1 MNYNV
6 LLCFCTKYDI
16 SVTNVTNIF
25 QYLDLTELNLI
36 ESEKWWDLISS
47 KDINDIK
54 STIALKAYQTV
65 WISNIKKH

>member
-1 MNYNV
+1 M
-6 LLCFCTKYDI
+6 
-16 SVTNVTNIF
+16 TNIF

-65 WISNIKKH
+65 WISNLKKH